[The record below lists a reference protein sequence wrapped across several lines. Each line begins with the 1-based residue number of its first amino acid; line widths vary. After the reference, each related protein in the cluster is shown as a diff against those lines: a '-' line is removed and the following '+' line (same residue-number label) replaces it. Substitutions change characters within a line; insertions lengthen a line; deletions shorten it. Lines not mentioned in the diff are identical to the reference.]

1 MKVRRSTLILLVNSR
16 IRQRL
21 LENGTNNIAILP
33 KTFKS
38 AESYDGDL
46 KISSSDFFLS
56 LDKFG
61 VQLRKEEAVV
71 RF

>member
-1 MKVRRSTLILLVNSR
+1 M
-16 IRQRL
+16 
-21 LENGTNNIAILP
+21 EAGTNNIAVLP

-38 AESYDGDL
+38 TETFDGNS

-71 RF
+71 SYN